1 MNLHAGLLATLGAG
15 ERVFQRRARCAWPF
29 LRDILARSAP
39 RTYAAD
45 SFLLRLNFMA
55 EFICRLGTPAGEIVT
70 RTIEAV
76 GVQEARTRL
85 ESEGFRV
92 FAVTPPKTAGV
103 AALTRR
109 GGKGNHARFKA
120 NDFLLFNQQLA
131 ALLRAGIPI
140 LQAISMLRKRAQSAG
155 LGMVL
160 TDVEDKIR
168 GGLALSAAFAA
179 QGPIFPRIYTASI
192 LAGERSGALDEVLDR
207 YVGYMRRSVNL
218 RRKIR
223 GALAYPAM
231 LLVASFGM
239 VMFLTLFVVPRMS
252 NLFEGFGKNKLPVL
266 TLIVTGIS
274 GWLTENFLWLVPL
287 VIVGVAALV
296 FWLRTPSGR
305 LTLDR
310 TLLKLPLIGKL
321 LQQVAVAQ
329 ATRSLATLLAGGI
342 TLVDSW
348 EISAESIT
356 NRELRRKSSA
366 ILPMVREGRTFTE
379 SLEAAG
385 WVPELALDMI
395 GVGERSGSLRE
406 MLDEVA
412 AFYDSESEVRLEQLT
427 TTIEPAILIV
437 MGGVVVTILLS
448 IYLPIISAISNTQV
462 TR

>member
-1 MNLHAGLLATLGAG
+1 
-15 ERVFQRRARCAWPF
+15 
-29 LRDILARSAP
+29 
-39 RTYAAD
+39 
-45 SFLLRLNFMA
+45 MA
-55 EFICRLGTPAGEIVT
+55 EFICRLGTPAGEVVT
-70 RTIEAV
+70 RTVEAV
-76 GVQEARTRL
+76 GVQEARARL

-92 FAVTPPKTAGV
+92 FAVTPPKTVGV
-103 AALTRR
+103 SSLTRR
-109 GGKGNHARFKA
+109 GGKGSHARFKA
-120 NDFLLFNQQLA
+120 SDFLLFNQQLA

-140 LQAISMLRKRAQSAG
+140 LQAISMLRKRAQSAS
-155 LGMVL
+155 LSMVL
-160 TDVEDKIR
+160 ADVEDKIR

-179 QGPIFPRIYTASI
+179 QGAIFPRIYTASI

-207 YVGYMRRSVNL
+207 YVAYMRRSVSL
-218 RRKIR
+218 KRKIR
-223 GALAYPAM
+223 GALAYPT
-231 LLVASFGM
+231 LLLLASFGM

-274 GWLTENFLWLVPL
+274 GWLSANFLWLLPL
-287 VIVGVAALV
+287 VIVGVVALV

-305 LTLDR
+305 LILDR
-310 TLLKLPLIGKL
+310 TLLKLPLVGKL

-348 EISAESIT
+348 EIAAESIT
-356 NRELRRKSSA
+356 NRELRQKSSA
-366 ILPMVREGRTFTE
+366 ILPMVREGRSFTE

-385 WVPELALDMI
+385 WIPELALDMI

-406 MLDEVA
+406 MLDEVSG
-412 AFYDSESEVRLEQLT
+412 FYDSESEVKLEQLT

-448 IYLPIISAISNTQV
+448 IYLPIISAISNAQV